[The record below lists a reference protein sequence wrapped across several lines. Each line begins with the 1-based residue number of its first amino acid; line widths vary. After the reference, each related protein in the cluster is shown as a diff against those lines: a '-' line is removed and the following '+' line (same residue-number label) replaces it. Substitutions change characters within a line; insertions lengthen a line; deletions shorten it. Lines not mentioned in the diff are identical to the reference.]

1 MGGDVFFD
9 KICIFELNLGPYF
22 LSDFGFFHITKITAT
37 YARQSCALP
46 PFWVTPFS
54 VLTLKIGEFISLI
67 DWSHVFD
74 WMWWPNL
81 KSYFRSD

>member
-1 MGGDVFFD
+1 MVSIIVLTPPQKNGGDVFFV

-22 LSDFGFFHITKITAT
+22 LSYIGFSHITIITAT

-54 VLTLKIGEFISLI
+54 VLTFKIGEFISLAEWI
-67 DWSHVFD
+67 HVFD
-74 WMWWPNL
+74 LM
-81 KSYFRSD
+81 